1 MAFPDELERV
11 RLPDAFKGLIKT
23 IAFRCFEDLGRDQSV
38 LRPMFSTNHLRKLSG
53 WWHYRPAS
61 CRAPLHCYY

>member
-38 LRPMFSTNHLRKLSG
+38 LRSVFSTNHSSG
-53 WWHYRPAS
+53 SGARVLIVFSSLYAVNKGI
-61 CRAPLHCYY
+61 

>member
-23 IAFRCFEDLGRDQSV
+23 IAFRCFEDLGRDQFV
-38 LRPMFSTNHLRKLSG
+38 LRPVFSTNHSSG
-53 WWHYRPAS
+53 SGARVLIVFSSLYAVNKGI
-61 CRAPLHCYY
+61 

>member
-11 RLPDAFKGLIKT
+11 RLPDASEGLIKT

-38 LRPMFSTNHLRKLSG
+38 LRPVFSTNHSSG
-53 WWHYRPAS
+53 PGARVLIVFS
-61 CRAPLHCYY
+61 SLHAVNKGI